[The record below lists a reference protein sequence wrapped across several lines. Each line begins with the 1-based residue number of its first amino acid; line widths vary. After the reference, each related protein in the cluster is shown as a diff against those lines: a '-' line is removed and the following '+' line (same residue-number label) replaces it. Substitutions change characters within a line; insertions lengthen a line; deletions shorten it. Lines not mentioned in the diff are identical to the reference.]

1 MLVALPSGDS
11 GGFSAHK
18 WKVERKGGREAEGM
32 EGRPGPEK
40 REGLEEGEGGREK
53 DGGGWRG
60 SVIRD
65 AE

>member
-40 REGLEEGEGGREK
+40 IEGLEEEREEG
-53 DGGGWRG
+53 RG
-60 SVIRD
+60 MRGVARFCN
-65 AE
+65 